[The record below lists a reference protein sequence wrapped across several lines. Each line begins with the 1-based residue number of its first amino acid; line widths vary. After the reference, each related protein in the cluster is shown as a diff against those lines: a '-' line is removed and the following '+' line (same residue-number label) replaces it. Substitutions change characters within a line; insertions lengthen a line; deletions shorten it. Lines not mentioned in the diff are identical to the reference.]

1 MKLKD
6 LLVLLSQLPPDV
18 EVVVKGY
25 EGGLD
30 DVIDVKLVKI
40 KRNVNSDWYYGRH
53 ETDDD
58 GDTLAVFIMGENRS
72 NA

>member
-1 MKLKD
+1 MKLKE
-6 LLVLLSQLPPDV
+6 LLALLSQFPPEADI
-18 EVVVKGY
+18 VVKGY

-53 ETDDD
+53 EADDD
-58 GDTLAVFIMGENRS
+58 GDTLAVFIMGENR
-72 NA
+72 